1 MKKILLASSSKSF
14 LQRNKNLLTRENFQ
28 LFTAHGGA
36 EALQLHKE
44 HLFDLVL
51 ADLHLKDMGGDAL
64 CSLLRSEE
72 ALTSVAVIL
81 ICYDKPDEHER
92 VARCGAD
99 AKIIRPV
106 QPEQMIETIGS
117 LLDMQLTRNKR
128 AIFKV
133 RVLSKKGTA
142 EFYCVSLDI
151 SITGILLET
160 GNHLDIGDRIICQFT
175 LPGSSRIETEGD
187 VVRSIK
193 TSELFKYGVQF
204 VGLSLPSRREIDRY
218 VASVKDDMRCIP
230 STQKLVGGYC
240 G

>member
-14 LQRNKNLLTRENFQ
+14 LQRNRNLLTRENFQ

-64 CSLLRSEE
+64 CSLLRSEI
-72 ALTSVAVIL
+72 ADVAVIL

-99 AKIIRPV
+99 AKIIRPI

-117 LLDMQLTRNKR
+117 LLDMQLTRTKR

-133 RVLSKKGTA
+133 RVLSKKGTM
-142 EFYCVSLDI
+142 EFYCLSLDI

-193 TSELFKYGVQF
+193 TPDLFKYGVQF
-204 VGLSLPSRREIDRY
+204 VGLSLSFRREIEHY
-218 VASVKDDMRCIP
+218 VASVKR
-230 STQKLVGGYC
+230 
-240 G
+240 

>member
-28 LFTAHGGA
+28 LFTANSGA
-36 EALQLHKE
+36 EALQLHKG
-44 HLFDLVL
+44 HLFDLIL
-51 ADLHLKDMGGDAL
+51 ADLHLNDMGGDEL
-64 CSLLRSEE
+64 CSLLRSEK
-72 ALTSVAVIL
+72 ADVAVIL
-81 ICYDKPDEHER
+81 FCYDKLDEHER

-99 AKIIRPV
+99 AKIIRPI

-117 LLDMQLTRNKR
+117 LLDMQLTRTKR

-133 RVLSKKGTA
+133 RVLSKKGTM

-175 LPGSSRIETEGD
+175 LPGSSRIEAEAD

-193 TSELFKYGVQF
+193 TPDLFKYGVQF
-204 VGLSLPSRREIDRY
+204 VGLPLSSRREIECY
-218 VASVKDDMRCIP
+218 VASVRR
-230 STQKLVGGYC
+230 
-240 G
+240 